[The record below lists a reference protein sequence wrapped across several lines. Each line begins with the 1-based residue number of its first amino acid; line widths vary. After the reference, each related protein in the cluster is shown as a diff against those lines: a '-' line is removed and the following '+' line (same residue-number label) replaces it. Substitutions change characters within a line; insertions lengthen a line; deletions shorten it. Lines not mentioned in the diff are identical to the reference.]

1 MKVLI
6 KKNILETIIINTSS
20 YLDKKD
26 LSSITS
32 HIFINTKDST
42 LTIKATDN
50 EIGLSYKSQNVN
62 IVDEGIATANGKKLL
77 DIIKSLKDGE
87 VILETIQNHL
97 YIKQNNSK
105 YRLPMQKA
113 DDFPDFPTIENKK
126 RFNINAANL
135 SKSLKKITNSIENT
149 NSKIELT
156 GALIDIKNNNIN
168 LVGTD
173 TKRLSVYTLDI
184 DSQSEPFSIIIPK
197 KAIVEIQKIFYENI
211 EIYYDENIFIA
222 ISQNF
227 EFFTKLI
234 NGRYPDY
241 ERVIPKESKINI
253 NLNREKMI
261 EGIKT
266 ISMLSEIIKIT
277 INKENITFESINN
290 DNSEAKTVI
299 EQNFDIEDNII
310 LGVKNR
316 FILDFL
322 SSIED
327 SEFTLSYNDVGLP
340 FVLSCEELKTVIMP
354 INI

>member
-6 KKNILETIIINTSS
+6 KKNILESIIINTNP

-32 HIFINTKDST
+32 HIFINAKDSI

-87 VILETIQNHL
+87 VILETNQNHL

-156 GALIDIKNNNIN
+156 GALIDIKNNSIN

-173 TKRLSVYTLDI
+173 TKRLSVYTLEI

-340 FVLSCEELKTVIMP
+340 FVLSSEELKTVIMP

>member
-32 HIFINTKDST
+32 HIFINAKNST

-156 GALIDIKNNNIN
+156 GALIDIKNNSIN

-173 TKRLSVYTLDI
+173 TKRLSVYTIDI
-184 DSQSEPFSIIIPK
+184 ESQSEPFSIIIPK

-299 EQNFDIEDNII
+299 EQKFDIEDNII

>member
-1 MKVLI
+1 MY
-6 KKNILETIIINTSS
+6 S
-20 YLDKKD
+20 
-26 LSSITS
+26 
-32 HIFINTKDST
+32 
-42 LTIKATDN
+42 
-50 EIGLSYKSQNVN
+50 
-62 IVDEGIATANGKKLL
+62 
-77 DIIKSLKDGE
+77 
-87 VILETIQNHL
+87 
-97 YIKQNNSK
+97 
-105 YRLPMQKA
+105 
-113 DDFPDFPTIENKK
+113 
-126 RFNINAANL
+126 
-135 SKSLKKITNSIENT
+135 
-149 NSKIELT
+149 
-156 GALIDIKNNNIN
+156 IKNNSIN

-184 DSQSEPFSIIIPK
+184 ESQSEPFSIIIPK

-299 EQNFDIEDNII
+299 EQKFDIEDNII

-327 SEFTLSYNDVGLP
+327 SEFTLSYNDIGLP